1 MFEEE
6 IWIADGMGGWRGS
19 AAGARSASDELSCR
33 EDWSGWKHS
42 DCWLLRATAVPAAW
56 LARRCRAGLRAS
68 SLLINDWRLSQP
80 PSLSFLFYIFL
91 PPSPPC
97 TSFTSQSPSAPYP
110 SSQNIKLLFLLQSP
124 FSCLS
129 VCHCSLLIFPRIR
142 HWFLLP
148 VSLSPPARP
157 ITYNLCPTHSST
169 SRISFPCH
177 PHFSPSSFCSISSS
191 PSCLYISSF
200 SHSTPTSTNVSIISQ
215 VLIYSAPST
224 RNGCH
229 IYPPFCVKGRFYNH
243 SYVEWTGVHSTS

>member
-1 MFEEE
+1 
-6 IWIADGMGGWRGS
+6 MGGWRGG
-19 AAGARSASDELSCR
+19 AAGARSASAELSCR

-42 DCWLLRATAVPAAW
+42 DCWLLTATSHSCACSM
-56 LARRCRAGLRAS
+56 ARRCRAGLRAS

-97 TSFTSQSPSAPYP
+97 TSFTSQSPSTPYP

-169 SRISFPCH
+169 SRISFSLSSTFLSIFFLFHLLLSLLPLYFLFLAFYSNFYDCFY
-177 PHFSPSSFCSISSS
+177 HFTGTHLLC
-191 PSCLYISSF
+191 
-200 SHSTPTSTNVSIISQ
+200 
-215 VLIYSAPST
+215 
-224 RNGCH
+224 
-229 IYPPFCVKGRFYNH
+229 PFY
-243 SYVEWTGVHSTS
+243 T